1 VSLRD
6 KLSRLP
12 LRELTK
18 GGGLSFLLA
27 TGTVGLSNFIFHV
40 VISRL
45 LGPDRYG
52 ALGALLNVVLVLAV
66 PLGAVQAAVTRT
78 VALRGKT
85 PIHLRTI
92 ANRSIVAGIVGMV
105 VLAGLSPVIA
115 GFLHLGSVTPVLMLA
130 LLLVPSVIGAV
141 LQGVLIGK
149 LQFTPI
155 AIAMVVGLG
164 VSRLLFGVVFVEA
177 GLGVTGAMLATVAS
191 SVVTVGIVA
200 WPLRRELRTHPPG
213 PAEHIRLEHG
223 MAMLFALGGFW
234 VFVGIDTFL
243 ARHLMPPQ
251 AAGLYAAAAT
261 GSRIALFGPAALVTL
276 AFPRFAANHG
286 RGPEAKRLLVQTMIA
301 VSCLGVVIAGLIV
314 ALPGPLVQT
323 LFGKSFTGSAGTVG
337 TLAVEA
343 AILGLISLLV
353 YYHLARNSLFAQLG
367 WLGAGV
373 AAVGISLFHRNLG
386 QVAYV
391 MLGTSALVL
400 MLSMV
405 DVFRP
410 DRIRA
415 TPVEMSGELAADTC
429 DFSIVVP
436 FYNPGPR
443 FGPHL
448 TNIVEVLEASG
459 STFEVIAV
467 SDGSTDESEHVVSEL
482 DRHGVRLIAMPH
494 GGKGS
499 ALHAGMTEA
508 RGRYVG
514 FIDADG
520 DLPAALISNFIE
532 LTRVDDAPD
541 VILGSK
547 RHPDSDVV
555 YPILRRLYSLGYQ
568 LLIGIL
574 FHLPVRDTQTGL
586 KFVRREVLS
595 AVVPRMIEKRFAFD
609 LELLVVA
616 RRLGYNQFVEAPV
629 QIVERFSSTL
639 SMRAVWNMTVD
650 TLAIFYRL
658 HILHFYDEAPVAGP
672 DGAQAFLTESA
683 QDTRSAAAFSGE
695 PVLAATPAD
704 QVAGLMRTASPPASR
719 EEPAQT
725 AAQGLR

>member
-1 VSLRD
+1 MSLRD

-92 ANRSIVAGIVGMV
+92 ANRSIVAGVVGTV

-191 SVVTVGIVA
+191 AVVTVGIVA

-223 MAMLFALGGFW
+223 MVMLFGLGGFW

-243 ARHLMPPQ
+243 VRHLMPPQ

-261 GSRIALFGPAALVTL
+261 GSRIALFAPAALVIL
-276 AFPRFAANHG
+276 VFPRFAADHG
-286 RGPEAKRLLVQTMIA
+286 RGPEARRLLAQTMVA
-301 VSCLGVVIAGLIV
+301 VSCLGLVIAGLIV

-343 AILGLISLLV
+343 AILGLISLLM

-373 AAVGISLFHRNLG
+373 AAVGISLFHQDLG

-400 MLSMV
+400 VLSMV

-410 DRIRA
+410 DRIPPK
-415 TPVEMSGELAADTC
+415 PVEVSGDLATDSL

-436 FYNPGPR
+436 FYSPGPR

-448 TNIVEVLEASG
+448 ANIIEVLEASG

-467 SDGSTDESEHVVSEL
+467 SDGSTDGSEHVISDL
-482 DRHGVRLIAMPH
+482 NHHGIRLIALAH

-499 ALHAGMTEA
+499 ALRAGMTEA

-520 DLPAALISNFIE
+520 DLPAHLIMHFIE
-532 LTRVDDAPD
+532 LTRVDMAPD
-541 VILGSK
+541 IVLGSK
-547 RHPDSDVV
+547 RHPDSEVV
-555 YPILRRLYSLGYQ
+555 YPFLRRCYSLSYQ
-568 LLIGIL
+568 ALIGIL
-574 FHLPVRDTQTGL
+574 FHLPVRDTQTGI
-586 KFVRREVLS
+586 KFVRREVLL
-595 AVVPRMIEKRFAFD
+595 AVAPRMVEKRFAFD

-616 RRLGYNQFVEAPV
+616 RHMGYRQFVEAPV
-629 QIVERFSSTL
+629 QIGERFSSTI
-639 SMRAVWNMTVD
+639 SIRAVRGMLLD

-658 HILHFYDEAPVAGP
+658 HILKYYDRTPSDTPQRAPTKST
-672 DGAQAFLTESA
+672 DGKAPSKSSVSESLGFKESA
-683 QDTRSAAAFSGE
+683 VEVPPTRSS
-695 PVLAATPAD
+695 
-704 QVAGLMRTASPPASR
+704 ASISSVTKPIK
-719 EEPAQT
+719 
-725 AAQGLR
+725 

>member
-1 VSLRD
+1 MSIRD

-12 LRELTK
+12 LRELAR

-27 TGTVGLSNFIFHV
+27 SGTVGLSNFIFHV
-40 VISRL
+40 VVSRL
-45 LGPDRYG
+45 LGPDQYG
-52 ALGALLNVVLVLAV
+52 ALGALLNIVLVLAV

-78 VALRGKT
+78 VALRGRA

-92 ANRSIVAGIVGMV
+92 ANRAIVAGVVGMV

-115 GFLHLGSVTPVLMLA
+115 GFLHLSSVTPVLVLA

-141 LQGVLIGK
+141 LQGALIGK
-149 LQFTPI
+149 LQFTPF

-164 VSRLLFGVVFVEA
+164 VSRLLFGVVLVEA
-177 GLGVTGAMLATVAS
+177 GWGVTGAMLATVAS
-191 SVVTVGIVA
+191 QVVTVGIVA
-200 WPLRRELRTHPPG
+200 WPLRRELRTDPPG

-243 ARHLMPPQ
+243 ARHLMAPH

-276 AFPRFAANHG
+276 TFPRFAANHG

-301 VSCLGVVIAGLIV
+301 VSSMGVVIAGLIV

-343 AILGLISLLV
+343 AILGLISLLL
-353 YYHLARNSLFAQLG
+353 YYHLARNTLFAQLG

-373 AAVGISLFHRNLG
+373 AAVGISLFHRDLA

-400 MLSMV
+400 VLSVV

-410 DRIRA
+410 DRIPPKVAKMNGDLA
-415 TPVEMSGELAADTC
+415 TDTL

-448 TNIVEVLEASG
+448 ANIVEVLDASG

-467 SDGSTDESEHVVSEL
+467 SDGSTDGSEHVVSEL

-508 RGRYVG
+508 RGKYVG

-520 DLPAALISNFIE
+520 DLPALLISNFIE
-532 LTRVDDAPD
+532 LTRVDNAPD
-541 VILGSK
+541 IVLGSK
-547 RHPDSDVV
+547 RHPDSDVD
-555 YPILRRLYSLGYQ
+555 YPWLRRLYSLGYQ

-574 FHLPVRDTQTGL
+574 FRLPMRDTQTGL
-586 KFVRREVLS
+586 KFIRREVLS
-595 AVVPRMIEKRFAFD
+595 AVVPRMVEKRFAFD

-616 RRLGYNQFVEAPV
+616 RHLGYRQFVEAPV
-629 QIVERFSSTL
+629 QIGERFSSTV
-639 SMRAVWNMTVD
+639 SMRAVQGMILD

-658 HILHFYDEAPVAGP
+658 HILRYYDRTPP
-672 DGAQAFLTESA
+672 D
-683 QDTRSAAAFSGE
+683 AAVPSYSK
-695 PVLAATPAD
+695 PTSQQQLS
-704 QVAGLMRTASPPASR
+704 TASASAPLDL
-719 EEPAQT
+719 EEGAIEVSH
-725 AAQGLR
+725 

>member
-1 VSLRD
+1 MSIRD

-12 LRELTK
+12 LRELAR

-27 TGTVGLSNFIFHV
+27 SGTVGLSNFIFHV
-40 VISRL
+40 VVSRL
-45 LGPDRYG
+45 LGPDQYG
-52 ALGALLNVVLVLAV
+52 ALGALLNIVLVLAV

-78 VALRGKT
+78 VALRGRA

-92 ANRSIVAGIVGMV
+92 ANRAIVAGVVGMV

-115 GFLHLGSVTPVLMLA
+115 GFLHLSSVTPVLVLA

-149 LQFTPI
+149 LQFTPF

-164 VSRLLFGVVFVEA
+164 VSRLLFGVVLVEA
-177 GLGVTGAMLATVAS
+177 GWGVTGAMLATVAS
-191 SVVTVGIVA
+191 QVVTVGIVA
-200 WPLRRELRTHPPG
+200 WPLRRELRTDPPG

-243 ARHLMPPQ
+243 ARHLMAPH

-276 AFPRFAANHG
+276 TFPRFAANHG

-301 VSCLGVVIAGLIV
+301 VSSMGVVIAGLIV

-343 AILGLISLLV
+343 AVLGLISLLL
-353 YYHLARNSLFAQLG
+353 YYHLARNTLFAQLG

-373 AAVGISLFHRNLG
+373 AAVGISLFHRDLA

-400 MLSMV
+400 VLSVV

-410 DRIRA
+410 DRIPPKVAKVSGDLA
-415 TPVEMSGELAADTC
+415 TDAL

-448 TNIVEVLEASG
+448 ANIVEVLDASG

-467 SDGSTDESEHVVSEL
+467 SDGSTDGSEHAVSEL
-482 DRHGVRLIAMPH
+482 DRHGVRLITMPH

-508 RGRYVG
+508 RGKYVG

-520 DLPAALISNFIE
+520 DLPALLISNFIE
-532 LTRVDDAPD
+532 LTRVDNAPD
-541 VILGSK
+541 IVLGSK
-547 RHPDSDVV
+547 RHPDSDVD
-555 YPILRRLYSLGYQ
+555 YPWLRRLYSLGYQ

-574 FHLPVRDTQTGL
+574 FRLPMRDTQTGL
-586 KFVRREVLS
+586 KFIRREVLS
-595 AVVPRMIEKRFAFD
+595 AVVPRMVEKRFAFD

-616 RRLGYNQFVEAPV
+616 RHLGYRQFVEAPV
-629 QIVERFSSTL
+629 QIGERFSSTV
-639 SMRAVWNMTVD
+639 SMRAVQGMILD

-658 HILHFYDEAPVAGP
+658 HILRYYDRTPP
-672 DGAQAFLTESA
+672 D
-683 QDTRSAAAFSGE
+683 AAVPSYSK
-695 PVLAATPAD
+695 PTSQQQLS
-704 QVAGLMRTASPPASR
+704 TASASAPLDL
-719 EEPAQT
+719 EEGAIEVSH
-725 AAQGLR
+725 